1 MAANIDSRA
10 MSPGLPY
17 FTASMAPDLQG
28 INMRQ
33 TPQLMDYTILKIRG
47 NITFGTTLDR
57 VLQDNAF
64 FDDTHS
70 PENLGTAGTGSQ
82 ANLDTAGLLGVEVI
96 HTTELR
102 DLGIS
107 TLFNNSD
114 PFEEADPFETDPA
127 AIISQHPLT
136 LVVPTS
142 LVQVCSSPSSIDGV
156 IEPFVIRSIVD
167 RSSIEM
173 PYISRSVKG
182 SMSIDN
188 VRRESVILT
197 DVHDLRDSG
206 AVPFLDSV
214 GAFGVGTT
222 DDVDQPGEF
231 SDADQRLAPY
241 TDTNDME
248 LFYTSGT
255 LDAGM
260 RDNMILGFVS
270 ASLPYSA
277 SLPTNVRPSAVYS
290 RRGFDFSQNDNY
302 GYDPIAFGGLLK

>member
-47 NITFGTTLDR
+47 NITFGTSLDR
-57 VLQDNAF
+57 VLQTQSF

-114 PFEEADPFETDPA
+114 PFEEADPFDNA
-127 AIISQHPLT
+127 AVVVSQHPRD

-142 LVQVCSSPSSIDGV
+142 LVQICSSPSSVDGV
-156 IEPFVIRSIVD
+156 IEPFDIRRIVD

-197 DVHDLRDSG
+197 DVHDLRDSST
-206 AVPFLDSV
+206 VPFLDSV

-248 LFYTSGT
+248 LFYASGT
-255 LDAGM
+255 LDAGI

-277 SLPTNVRPSAVYS
+277 SLPTCVRPSAVYS

-302 GYDPIAFGGLLK
+302 GYDSIAFGGLLK